1 VRPYVPPR
9 VRRSVIGGGAVLWR
23 GRLFGTQAM
32 TEGDPRDLNQ
42 FDAKL
47 KAARDRIE
55 GNGDQGS
62 KKGSYNDS
70 LAGVGY
76 RMSIELVVGICVGL
90 GLGWLIDA
98 QMGTKPLFMLVLMFL
113 GLVAGIFNV
122 VRLSKDVQRRLDKRD

>member
-1 VRPYVPPR
+1 
-9 VRRSVIGGGAVLWR
+9 
-23 GRLFGTQAM
+23 M

-55 GNGDQGS
+55 GRGDQGS
-62 KKGSYNDS
+62 KKSSYNDS

-90 GLGWLIDA
+90 GLGWLIDK
-98 QMGTKPLFMLVLMFL
+98 QMGTKPWFMLILMFA
-113 GLVAGIFNV
+113 GLAAGVFNV
-122 VRLSKDVQRRLDKRD
+122 VRLSKDVQRRIDKRD

>member
-1 VRPYVPPR
+1 
-9 VRRSVIGGGAVLWR
+9 
-23 GRLFGTQAM
+23 M

-55 GNGDQGS
+55 GRGDQGS
-62 KKGSYNDS
+62 KKSSYNDS

-90 GLGWLIDA
+90 GLGWLIDK
-98 QMGTKPLFMLVLMFL
+98 QLGTKPWFMLILMFL
-113 GLVAGIFNV
+113 GLAAGVFNV
-122 VRLSKDVQRRLDKRD
+122 VRLSKDVQRRIDKRD

>member
-1 VRPYVPPR
+1 
-9 VRRSVIGGGAVLWR
+9 
-23 GRLFGTQAM
+23 M
-32 TEGDPRDLNQ
+32 TEGDPRDLDQ

-55 GNGDQGS
+55 GRGAGS

-90 GLGWLIDA
+90 GLGWLIDR
-98 QMGTKPLFMLVLMFL
+98 QMGTKPWFMLILMFV
-113 GLVAGIFNV
+113 GLAAGILNV

>member
-9 VRRSVIGGGAVLWR
+9 VRRSVIGGGVELWR

-55 GNGDQGS
+55 GRDEGS
-62 KKGSYNDS
+62 KKNGSYNDS

-90 GLGWLIDA
+90 GLGWLIDTP
-98 QMGTKPLFMLVLMFL
+98 MGTKPLFMLVLMFL
-113 GLVAGIFNV
+113 GLVAGILNV

>member
-1 VRPYVPPR
+1 
-9 VRRSVIGGGAVLWR
+9 
-23 GRLFGTQAM
+23 M
-32 TEGDPRDLNQ
+32 TERDPRDLDQ

-55 GNGDQGS
+55 GRGDQGS
-62 KKGSYNDS
+62 DKGSYNDS

-90 GLGWLIDA
+90 GLGWLIDW
-98 QMGTKPLFMLVLMFL
+98 QMGTKPWFMIGLMFL

-122 VRLSKDVQRRLDKRD
+122 VRLSKDVQRRMDKRD